1 LHIKKRGRYLT
12 CFILVVSLTFS
23 LFVTKSTYTT
33 ANADSLS
40 SLKSQYSEL
49 QQKQHQLQEQINKLN
64 SEVTTAS
71 KKKSTLDED
80 VTLTKQQISL
90 LNTQINATQTQLD
103 SKNKDIAT
111 TQKSVDANIAQ
122 YKVRVCTIYEA
133 GNTSD
138 LQILL
143 ASKSISDF
151 LMRYEVIKVVSD
163 HDNQVINSLKQDEIK
178 LQSDKSAIQND
189 MTDLMSSKGTLAAK
203 NDMLNSQVSQ
213 QKALVSQLKDNVTST
228 QAQSD
233 EVQQK
238 ARQTDA
244 QINAIIAQEAAAR
257 ARQLAQE
264 AGQSGSAGSGGGRV
278 SATYLVKFAEGFEG
292 VPYVFGSADPR
303 YGFDCSGFV
312 QYVFANAAGI
322 ALTHS
327 AAAQYGCGTYV
338 SQSNLEPGDLVFFDT
353 DGGGVSHVGIYVGN
367 DEFIEANSGA
377 HSADEVIVTGLFD
390 SSYWASR
397 YVGARRILNS

>member
-1 LHIKKRGRYLT
+1 
-12 CFILVVSLTFS
+12 LVISLTFS
-23 LFVTKSTYTT
+23 LLVTNSTYTV

-40 SLKSQYSEL
+40 SLKSQYSQLQKKQYQL
-49 QQKQHQLQEQINKLN
+49 QQQINKLN
-64 SEVTTAS
+64 SQVTTAS
-71 KKKSTLDED
+71 KKKTVLDQD
-80 VTLTKQQISL
+80 VKVTQQQVAVM
-90 LNTQINATQTQLD
+90 NTQISATQVQLD

-111 TQKSVDANIAQ
+111 TQKSVDANIEQ

-178 LQSDKSAIQND
+178 LKSDKSAIQND

-203 NDMLNSQVSQ
+203 QEMLNAQVSQ
-213 QKALVSQLKDNVTST
+213 QKELVSQITNNVNST
-228 QAQSD
+228 KAQAAD
-233 EVQQK
+233 VQQQ

-264 AGQSGSAGSGGGRV
+264 AAQGNSAGSGGGGGSV
-278 SATYLVKFAEGFEG
+278 SATYLVKYAEGFEG

-327 AAAQYGCGTYV
+327 ALAQSECGTYV
-338 SQSNLEPGDLVFFDT
+338 SQNDLEPGDLVFFDT
-353 DGGGVSHVGIYVGN
+353 DGGGSVNHVGIYAGG

-377 HSADEVIVTGLFD
+377 HSPDEVIETGLFS

-397 YVGARRILNS
+397 YVGARRIL